1 VQRSLIIVACGA
13 LHQLRPACFVEP
25 RTCGCTKSSRDRR
38 LGTIGAK
45 GTLAQQEREFGASR
59 CAHATVRRCLPS
71 VACCAS
77 LAFSLTAAVRRRRGV
92 SAGDPGPERRLPVLC
107 ARMSSRRRGLS
118 RARLQHDALGWA
130 GPSAADGSLSAPI
143 EEAKKRSAR
152 LCGYRGP
159 RAKDR
164 FWCCCPMRLGAPM
177 ARGSAS
183 ILADPPPR
191 RQQQVHS
198 TPSRPAGPSP
208 SPEGRRCLSRNLSR
222 LCLVS

>member
-1 VQRSLIIVACGA
+1 MQRSLIIVACGA

-25 RTCGCTKSSRDRR
+25 RTRGCTKSSRDRR

-159 RAKDR
+159 LREGPLLVPLSDAAG
-164 FWCCCPMRLGAPM
+164 GADGQGQRINLCRTSPTPT
-177 ARGSAS
+177 AAGA
-183 ILADPPPR
+183 
-191 RQQQVHS
+191 QHS
-198 TPSRPAGPSP
+198 
-208 SPEGRRCLSRNLSR
+208 
-222 LCLVS
+222 